1 MGDRVSDR
9 PILLLEDVTKVYRD
23 GRREFAALRSVSL
36 QVWPGEWVAIIGP
49 SGCGKSTLLNVIAGL
64 DRPTTGRVVV
74 DGIDLAT
81 LDEDGLA
88 RWRRRHIGIVFQ
100 FFQLLPTLT
109 VVENVQLPLV
119 LAGALRARTRALA
132 LLEQV
137 GLAHVAH
144 RFPSDLS
151 GGEQQRVAI
160 ARALANEPRLLLA
173 DEPTGNLDT
182 ASGATVLELFERAWR
197 AGTTVLLVT
206 HDRTVAHRAQRLIE
220 LRDGIVAGDVV
231 LRR

>member
-1 MGDRVSDR
+1 MSDR